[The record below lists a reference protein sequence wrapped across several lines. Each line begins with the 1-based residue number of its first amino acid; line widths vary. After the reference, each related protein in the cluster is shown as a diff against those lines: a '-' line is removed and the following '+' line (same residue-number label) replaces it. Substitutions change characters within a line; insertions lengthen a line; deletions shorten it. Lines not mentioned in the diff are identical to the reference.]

1 MREENKRKATP
12 PEDRVE
18 MKERD
23 EPQKRDQHE
32 ARSAMSVFYHE
43 FARFASRTAASGVD
57 RFG

>member
-1 MREENKRKATP
+1 
-12 PEDRVE
+12 